1 MSSKLQQ
8 QSKQNLEPFEKV
20 KHSMLE
26 MAKKSNKQQYFAF
39 QKLFQELE
47 FICKKTPTQTKT

>member
-8 QSKQNLEPFEKV
+8 QSKQNFEPFEKI

-26 MAKKSNKQQYFAF
+26 MAKKK
-39 QKLFQELE
+39 
-47 FICKKTPTQTKT
+47 